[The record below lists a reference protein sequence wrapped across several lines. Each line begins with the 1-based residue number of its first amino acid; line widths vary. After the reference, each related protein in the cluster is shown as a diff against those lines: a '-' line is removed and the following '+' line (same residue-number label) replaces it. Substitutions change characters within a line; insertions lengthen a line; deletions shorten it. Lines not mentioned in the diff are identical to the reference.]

1 MNILYVTGEAAPF
14 CKTGGLAD
22 VSGSLPVAL
31 AARGH
36 HVAVM
41 LPLYDTISKQW
52 RRQMTFH
59 RFIYVNLSWRHEYCG
74 LFSLEYRGVTWYF
87 VDNEHYFAR
96 GRLYG
101 EGDDGERF
109 GFFSRAVLDLLPLL
123 DEMPQV
129 IHCNDWQT
137 ALVPVY
143 RQDLTGRWDALRGI
157 RTVFTIHNIEYQGK
171 FGANTV
177 SDLFGLDRGWYDGG
191 TLEMDGCVNL
201 MKGAMLCADAVT
213 TVSPTYARQLRL
225 SAYAQ
230 GMESVVQRCGEKF
243 SGIVNGIDTAVFDP
257 ATDPVL
263 PAHYSVRNLRGKA
276 TCKKALQQELGL
288 QVQSD
293 VPVISMVSRLVGHK
307 GIDLICESLDNI
319 MHTGCQLVLQ
329 GSGEERYESFF
340 RYAENRYKG
349 RLCAYIGYNEELAHR
364 IYAGSDLFLMPSRS
378 EPCGLS
384 QMIALRYGTLPVV
397 RETGGLRD
405 TVLSYNEVNNAG
417 NGFTFFNYNAHDML
431 FTLRRALYF
440 YHQQKDI
447 WRMLQARAMQGD
459 YSWDHS
465 AETYLSL
472 YRDMLKA
479 ALPTEAPAVP
489 AEEAAAPA
497 ETPAAPAPEKK
508 PRPRKPKA
516 PETAEKKPRS
526 RKPRAEKP
534 KA

>member
-143 RQDLTGRWDALRGI
+143 RQDLTGRWYALRGI

-319 MHTGCQLVLQ
+319 MRTGCQLVLQ
-329 GSGEERYESFF
+329 GSGEEQYESFF

-349 RLCAYIGYNEELAHR
+349 RLCAYIGYNEDLAHR

-384 QMIALRYGTLPVV
+384 QMIAMRYGAVPIV
-397 RETGGLRD
+397 RQTGGLAD
-405 TVLSYNEVNNAG
+405 TVRSCQMGQEDG
-417 NGFTFFNYNAHDML
+417 NGFVFANYSAFDMQYVISQAVEL
-431 FTLRRALYF
+431 YRSDLHGFRRVQRCGMTDDFSWNVSAGAYEALYENIT
-440 YHQQKDI
+440 D
-447 WRMLQARAMQGD
+447 
-459 YSWDHS
+459 
-465 AETYLSL
+465 T
-472 YRDMLKA
+472 
-479 ALPTEAPAVP
+479 
-489 AEEAAAPA
+489 
-497 ETPAAPAPEKK
+497 
-508 PRPRKPKA
+508 
-516 PETAEKKPRS
+516 S
-526 RKPRAEKP
+526 R
-534 KA
+534 

>member
-41 LPLYDTISKQW
+41 LPLYDTISRQW
-52 RRQMTFH
+52 RREMTFR
-59 RFIYVNLSWRHEYCG
+59 RFIYVNLAWRHEYCG

-157 RTVFTIHNIEYQGK
+157 RTVFTIHKIEYQGK
-171 FGANTV
+171 FGPNTV
-177 SDLFGLDRGWYDGG
+177 ADLFGLDRGWYDGG
-191 TLEMDGCVNL
+191 TLDMDGCVNL

-213 TVSPTYARQLRL
+213 TVSPTYARQLHL

-230 GMESVVQRCGEKF
+230 GMESVVQSCGEKF
-243 SGIVNGIDTAVFDP
+243 SGILNGIDTAVFDP

-263 PAHYSVRNLRGKA
+263 PAHYSAGSLRGKA
-276 TCKKALQQELGL
+276 DCKKALQQELGL

-293 VPVISMVSRLVGHK
+293 VPILSVVSRLVGHK
-307 GIDLICESLDNI
+307 GIDLICEILDNI
-319 MHTGCQLVLQ
+319 MRTGCQLVLQ
-329 GSGEERYESFF
+329 GSGEEQYENFF

-349 RLCAYIGYNEELAHR
+349 RLCAYIGYNEDLAHR

-384 QMIALRYGTLPVV
+384 QMIAMRYGAVPIV
-397 RETGGLRD
+397 RQTGGLAD
-405 TVLSYNEVNNAG
+405 TVRSCQMGQEDG
-417 NGFTFFNYNAHDML
+417 NGFVFADYSAFDMQYVISQAVELYRSDLHGFRRVQKRGMTDDFSWNASAGAYE
-431 FTLRRALYF
+431 ALYE
-440 YHQQKDI
+440 HITDT
-447 WRMLQARAMQGD
+447 AR
-459 YSWDHS
+459 
-465 AETYLSL
+465 
-472 YRDMLKA
+472 
-479 ALPTEAPAVP
+479 
-489 AEEAAAPA
+489 
-497 ETPAAPAPEKK
+497 
-508 PRPRKPKA
+508 
-516 PETAEKKPRS
+516 
-526 RKPRAEKP
+526 
-534 KA
+534 

>member
-213 TVSPTYARQLRL
+213 TVSPTYARQLCL

-319 MHTGCQLVLQ
+319 MRTGCQLVLQ
-329 GSGEERYESFF
+329 GSGEEQYESFF
-340 RYAENRYKG
+340 CNAENRYKG
-349 RLCAYIGYNEELAHR
+349 RLCAYIGYNEDLAHR

-384 QMIALRYGTLPVV
+384 QMIAMRYGAVPIV
-397 RETGGLRD
+397 RQTGGLAD
-405 TVLSYNEVNNAG
+405 TVRSCQMGQEDG
-417 NGFTFFNYNAHDML
+417 NGFVFANYSAFDMQYVISQAVEL
-431 FTLRRALYF
+431 YRSDLHGFRRVQRCGMIDDFSWNVSAGAYEALYENIT
-440 YHQQKDI
+440 D
-447 WRMLQARAMQGD
+447 
-459 YSWDHS
+459 
-465 AETYLSL
+465 T
-472 YRDMLKA
+472 
-479 ALPTEAPAVP
+479 
-489 AEEAAAPA
+489 
-497 ETPAAPAPEKK
+497 
-508 PRPRKPKA
+508 
-516 PETAEKKPRS
+516 S
-526 RKPRAEKP
+526 R
-534 KA
+534 

>member
-213 TVSPTYARQLRL
+213 TVSPTYARQLCL

-319 MHTGCQLVLQ
+319 MRTGCQRVLQ
-329 GSGEERYESFF
+329 GSGEGQYESFF

-384 QMIALRYGTLPVV
+384 QMIAMRYGAVPIV
-397 RETGGLRD
+397 RQTGGLAD
-405 TVLSYNEVNNAG
+405 TVRSCQMGQEDG
-417 NGFTFFNYNAHDML
+417 NGFVFANYSAFDMQYVISQAVEL
-431 FTLRRALYF
+431 YRSDLHGFRRVQRCGMTDDFSWNVSAGAYEALYENIT
-440 YHQQKDI
+440 D
-447 WRMLQARAMQGD
+447 
-459 YSWDHS
+459 
-465 AETYLSL
+465 T
-472 YRDMLKA
+472 
-479 ALPTEAPAVP
+479 
-489 AEEAAAPA
+489 
-497 ETPAAPAPEKK
+497 
-508 PRPRKPKA
+508 
-516 PETAEKKPRS
+516 S
-526 RKPRAEKP
+526 R
-534 KA
+534 

>member
-177 SDLFGLDRGWYDGG
+177 SDLFGLDQGWYDGG

-213 TVSPTYARQLRL
+213 TVSPTYARQLCL

-257 ATDPVL
+257 ATD

-319 MHTGCQLVLQ
+319 MRTGCQLVLQ
-329 GSGEERYESFF
+329 GSGEEQYESFF

-349 RLCAYIGYNEELAHR
+349 RLCAYIGYNEDLAHR

-384 QMIALRYGTLPVV
+384 QMIAMRYGAVPIV
-397 RETGGLRD
+397 RQTGGLAD
-405 TVLSYNEVNNAG
+405 TVRSCQMGQEDG
-417 NGFTFFNYNAHDML
+417 NGFVFANYSAFDMQYVISQAVEL
-431 FTLRRALYF
+431 YRSDLHGFRRVQRCGMTDDFSWNVSAGAYEALYENIT
-440 YHQQKDI
+440 D
-447 WRMLQARAMQGD
+447 
-459 YSWDHS
+459 
-465 AETYLSL
+465 T
-472 YRDMLKA
+472 
-479 ALPTEAPAVP
+479 
-489 AEEAAAPA
+489 
-497 ETPAAPAPEKK
+497 
-508 PRPRKPKA
+508 
-516 PETAEKKPRS
+516 S
-526 RKPRAEKP
+526 R
-534 KA
+534 

>member
-1 MNILYVTGEAAPF
+1 M
-14 CKTGGLAD
+14 
-22 VSGSLPVAL
+22 AL

-213 TVSPTYARQLRL
+213 TVSPTYARQLCL

-319 MHTGCQLVLQ
+319 MRTGCQLVLQ
-329 GSGEERYESFF
+329 GSGEEQYESFF

-349 RLCAYIGYNEELAHR
+349 RLCAYIGYNEDLAHR

-384 QMIALRYGTLPVV
+384 QMIAMRYGAVPIV
-397 RETGGLRD
+397 RQTGGLAD
-405 TVLSYNEVNNAG
+405 TVRSCQMGQEDG
-417 NGFTFFNYNAHDML
+417 NGFVFANYSAFDMQYVISQAVEL
-431 FTLRRALYF
+431 YRSDLHGFRRVQRCGMTDDFSWNVSAGAYEALYENIT
-440 YHQQKDI
+440 D
-447 WRMLQARAMQGD
+447 
-459 YSWDHS
+459 
-465 AETYLSL
+465 T
-472 YRDMLKA
+472 
-479 ALPTEAPAVP
+479 
-489 AEEAAAPA
+489 
-497 ETPAAPAPEKK
+497 
-508 PRPRKPKA
+508 
-516 PETAEKKPRS
+516 S
-526 RKPRAEKP
+526 R
-534 KA
+534 

>member
-41 LPLYDTISKQW
+41 LPLYDTISRQW
-52 RRQMTFH
+52 RREMTFR
-59 RFIYVNLSWRHEYCG
+59 RFIYVNLAWRHEYCG

-129 IHCNDWQT
+129 IHCNDWQP
-137 ALVPVY
+137 ALVPVS
-143 RQDLTGRWDALRGI
+143 RQDLTGRWDTLRGI

-171 FGANTV
+171 FGPNTV
-177 SDLFGLDRGWYDGG
+177 ADLFGLDRGWYDGG
-191 TLEMDGCVNL
+191 TLDMDGCVNL

-213 TVSPTYARQLRL
+213 TVSPTYARQLHL

-230 GMESVVQRCGEKF
+230 GMESVVQSCGEKF
-243 SGIVNGIDTAVFDP
+243 SGILNGIDTAVFDP

-263 PAHYSVRNLRGKA
+263 PAHYSAGSLRGKA
-276 TCKKALQQELGL
+276 DCKKALQQELGL

-293 VPVISMVSRLVGHK
+293 VPILSVVSRLVGHK

-319 MHTGCQLVLQ
+319 MRTGCQLVLQ
-329 GSGEERYESFF
+329 GSGEEQYENFF

-349 RLCAYIGYNEELAHR
+349 RLCAYIGYNEDLAHR

-384 QMIALRYGTLPVV
+384 QMIAMRYGAVPIV
-397 RETGGLRD
+397 RQTGGLAD
-405 TVLSYNEVNNAG
+405 TVRSCQMGQEDG
-417 NGFTFFNYNAHDML
+417 NGFVFADYSAFDMQYVISQAVELYRSDLHGFRRVQKRGMTDDFSWNASAGAYE
-431 FTLRRALYF
+431 ALYE
-440 YHQQKDI
+440 HITDT
-447 WRMLQARAMQGD
+447 AR
-459 YSWDHS
+459 
-465 AETYLSL
+465 
-472 YRDMLKA
+472 
-479 ALPTEAPAVP
+479 
-489 AEEAAAPA
+489 
-497 ETPAAPAPEKK
+497 
-508 PRPRKPKA
+508 
-516 PETAEKKPRS
+516 
-526 RKPRAEKP
+526 
-534 KA
+534 

>member
-1 MNILYVTGEAAPF
+1 MYSVIRSF
-14 CKTGGLAD
+14 GLNGLNGFAVAVEAD
-22 VSGSLPVAL
+22 VSGGLPAL
-31 AARGH
+31 SIVGLPDSAVRESGDRVHAAARNLGFKW
-36 HVAVM
+36 
-41 LPLYDTISKQW
+41 PD
-52 RRQMTFH
+52 RRIT
-59 RFIYVNLSWRHEYCG
+59 VNLAPADVRKTGPVY
-74 LFSLEYRGVTWYF
+74 
-87 VDNEHYFAR
+87 D
-96 GRLYG
+96 
-101 EGDDGERF
+101 
-109 GFFSRAVLDLLPLL
+109 LPLL
-123 DEMPQV
+123 LAVLSSAGQIEPPPEEAAFLGELALDGSLRPVSGVLPMALTAAASGVQALYVPAENAAEAAEACGDTMLVYPA
-129 IHCNDWQT
+129 HT
-137 ALVPVY
+137 ALEVV
-143 RQDLTGRWDALRGI
+143 DALRGI

-213 TVSPTYARQLRL
+213 TVSPTYARQLCL

-319 MHTGCQLVLQ
+319 MRTGCQLVLQ
-329 GSGEERYESFF
+329 GSGEEQYESFF

-384 QMIALRYGTLPVV
+384 QMIAMRYGAVPIV
-397 RETGGLRD
+397 RQTGGLAD
-405 TVLSYNEVNNAG
+405 TVRSCQMGQEDG
-417 NGFTFFNYNAHDML
+417 NGFVFANYSAFDMQYVISQAVEL
-431 FTLRRALYF
+431 YRSDLHGFRRVQRRGMTDDFSWNVSAGAYEALY
-440 YHQQKDI
+440 KNITD
-447 WRMLQARAMQGD
+447 
-459 YSWDHS
+459 
-465 AETYLSL
+465 T
-472 YRDMLKA
+472 
-479 ALPTEAPAVP
+479 
-489 AEEAAAPA
+489 
-497 ETPAAPAPEKK
+497 
-508 PRPRKPKA
+508 
-516 PETAEKKPRS
+516 S
-526 RKPRAEKP
+526 R
-534 KA
+534 

>member
-22 VSGSLPVAL
+22 VSGSQPVAL

-41 LPLYDTISKQW
+41 LPLYDTISRQW
-52 RRQMTFH
+52 RREMTFR
-59 RFIYVNLSWRHEYCG
+59 RFIYVNLAWRHEYCG

-171 FGANTV
+171 FGPNTV
-177 SDLFGLDRGWYDGG
+177 ADLFGLDRGWYDGG
-191 TLEMDGCVNL
+191 TLDMDGCVNL

-213 TVSPTYARQLRL
+213 TVSPTYARQLHL

-230 GMESVVQRCGEKF
+230 GMESVVQSCGEKF
-243 SGIVNGIDTAVFDP
+243 SGILNGIDTAVFDP

-263 PAHYSVRNLRGKA
+263 PAHYSAGSLRGKA
-276 TCKKALQQELGL
+276 DCKKALQQELGL

-293 VPVISMVSRLVGHK
+293 VPILSVVSRLVGHK

-319 MHTGCQLVLQ
+319 MRTGCQLVLQ
-329 GSGEERYESFF
+329 GSGEEQYENFF

-349 RLCAYIGYNEELAHR
+349 RLCAYIGYNEDLAHR

-384 QMIALRYGTLPVV
+384 QMIAMRYGAVPIV
-397 RETGGLRD
+397 RQTGGLAD
-405 TVLSYNEVNNAG
+405 TVRSCQMGQEDG
-417 NGFTFFNYNAHDML
+417 NGFAFADYSAFDMQYVISQAVELYRSDLHGFRRVQKRGMTDDFSWNASAGAYE
-431 FTLRRALYF
+431 ALYE
-440 YHQQKDI
+440 HITDT
-447 WRMLQARAMQGD
+447 AR
-459 YSWDHS
+459 
-465 AETYLSL
+465 
-472 YRDMLKA
+472 
-479 ALPTEAPAVP
+479 
-489 AEEAAAPA
+489 
-497 ETPAAPAPEKK
+497 
-508 PRPRKPKA
+508 
-516 PETAEKKPRS
+516 
-526 RKPRAEKP
+526 
-534 KA
+534 

>member
-59 RFIYVNLSWRHEYCG
+59 RFIYVNLSWRHEYCR

-177 SDLFGLDRGWYDGG
+177 SDLFGLDQGWYDGG

-213 TVSPTYARQLRL
+213 TVSPTYARQLCL

-319 MHTGCQLVLQ
+319 MRTGCQLVLQ
-329 GSGEERYESFF
+329 GSGEEQYESFF

-349 RLCAYIGYNEELAHR
+349 RLCAYIGYNEDLAHR

-384 QMIALRYGTLPVV
+384 QMIAMRYGAVPIV
-397 RETGGLRD
+397 RQTGGLAD
-405 TVLSYNEVNNAG
+405 TVRSCQMGQEDG
-417 NGFTFFNYNAHDML
+417 NGFVFANYSAFDMQYVISQAVEL
-431 FTLRRALYF
+431 YRSDLHGFRRVQRCGMTDDFSWNVSAGAYEALYENIT
-440 YHQQKDI
+440 D
-447 WRMLQARAMQGD
+447 
-459 YSWDHS
+459 
-465 AETYLSL
+465 T
-472 YRDMLKA
+472 
-479 ALPTEAPAVP
+479 
-489 AEEAAAPA
+489 
-497 ETPAAPAPEKK
+497 
-508 PRPRKPKA
+508 
-516 PETAEKKPRS
+516 S
-526 RKPRAEKP
+526 R
-534 KA
+534 

>member
-41 LPLYDTISKQW
+41 LPLYDTISRQW
-52 RRQMTFH
+52 RREMTFR
-59 RFIYVNLSWRHEYCG
+59 RFIYVNLAWRHEYCG

-171 FGANTV
+171 FGPNTV
-177 SDLFGLDRGWYDGG
+177 ADLFGLDRGWYDGG
-191 TLEMDGCVNL
+191 TLDMDGCVNL

-213 TVSPTYARQLRL
+213 TVSPTYARQLHL

-230 GMESVVQRCGEKF
+230 GMESVVQSCGEKF
-243 SGIVNGIDTAVFDP
+243 SGILNGIDTAVFDP

-263 PAHYSVRNLRGKA
+263 PAHYSAGSLRGKA
-276 TCKKALQQELGL
+276 DCKKALQQELGL

-293 VPVISMVSRLVGHK
+293 VPILSVVSRLVGHK

-319 MHTGCQLVLQ
+319 MRTGCQLVLQ
-329 GSGEERYESFF
+329 GSGEEQYENFF

-349 RLCAYIGYNEELAHR
+349 RLCAYIGYNEDLAHR

-384 QMIALRYGTLPVV
+384 QMIAMRYGAVPIV
-397 RETGGLRD
+397 RQTGGLAD
-405 TVLSYNEVNNAG
+405 TVRSCQMGQEDG
-417 NGFTFFNYNAHDML
+417 NGFAFADYSAFDMQYVISQAVELYRSDLHGFRRVQKRGMTDDFSWNASAGAYE
-431 FTLRRALYF
+431 ALYE
-440 YHQQKDI
+440 HITDT
-447 WRMLQARAMQGD
+447 AR
-459 YSWDHS
+459 
-465 AETYLSL
+465 
-472 YRDMLKA
+472 
-479 ALPTEAPAVP
+479 
-489 AEEAAAPA
+489 
-497 ETPAAPAPEKK
+497 
-508 PRPRKPKA
+508 
-516 PETAEKKPRS
+516 
-526 RKPRAEKP
+526 
-534 KA
+534 

>member
-74 LFSLEYRGVTWYF
+74 LFSLTWYF

-213 TVSPTYARQLRL
+213 TVSPTYARQLCL

-319 MHTGCQLVLQ
+319 MRTGCQLVLQ
-329 GSGEERYESFF
+329 GSGEEQYESFF

-349 RLCAYIGYNEELAHR
+349 RLCAYIGYNEDLAHR

-384 QMIALRYGTLPVV
+384 QMIAMRYGAVPIV
-397 RETGGLRD
+397 RQTGGLAD
-405 TVLSYNEVNNAG
+405 TVRSCQMGQEDG
-417 NGFTFFNYNAHDML
+417 NGFVFANYSAFDMQYVISQAVEL
-431 FTLRRALYF
+431 YRSDLHGFRRVQRCGMTDDFSWNVSAGAYEALYENIT
-440 YHQQKDI
+440 D
-447 WRMLQARAMQGD
+447 
-459 YSWDHS
+459 
-465 AETYLSL
+465 T
-472 YRDMLKA
+472 
-479 ALPTEAPAVP
+479 
-489 AEEAAAPA
+489 
-497 ETPAAPAPEKK
+497 
-508 PRPRKPKA
+508 
-516 PETAEKKPRS
+516 S
-526 RKPRAEKP
+526 R
-534 KA
+534 

>member
-319 MHTGCQLVLQ
+319 MRTGCQLVLQ
-329 GSGEERYESFF
+329 GSGEEQYESFF

-384 QMIALRYGTLPVV
+384 QMIAMRYGAVPIV
-397 RETGGLRD
+397 RQTGGLAD
-405 TVLSYNEVNNAG
+405 TVRSCQMGQEDG
-417 NGFTFFNYNAHDML
+417 NGFVFADYSAFDMQYVISQAIEL
-431 FTLRRALYF
+431 YRSDLHGFHRVQRCGMTDDFSWNVSAGAYEALYENIT
-440 YHQQKDI
+440 D
-447 WRMLQARAMQGD
+447 
-459 YSWDHS
+459 
-465 AETYLSL
+465 T
-472 YRDMLKA
+472 
-479 ALPTEAPAVP
+479 
-489 AEEAAAPA
+489 
-497 ETPAAPAPEKK
+497 
-508 PRPRKPKA
+508 
-516 PETAEKKPRS
+516 S
-526 RKPRAEKP
+526 R
-534 KA
+534 

>member
-22 VSGSLPVAL
+22 VSGSLPVSL

-36 HVAVM
+36 RVAVI
-41 LPLYDTISKQW
+41 LPLYDTISRQW
-52 RRQMTFH
+52 RSQMTFRRH
-59 RFIYVNLSWRHEYCG
+59 IYVDLSWRHEYCG

-123 DEMPQV
+123 DDMPQV
-129 IHCNDWQT
+129 LHCNDWQT

-143 RQDLTGRWDALRGI
+143 RQDLTGRWDALRSI

-171 FGANTV
+171 FGPETV
-177 SDLFGLDRGWYDGG
+177 DDLFGLDHGWYEGG
-191 TLEMDGCVNL
+191 TLQMDGCVNL

-213 TVSPTYARQLRL
+213 TVSPTYARQLRQR
-225 SAYAQ
+225 AYAQ
-230 GMESVVQRCGEKF
+230 GMESVVHACGEKL
-243 SGIVNGIDTAVFDP
+243 SGILNGIDTTVFDP
-257 ATDPVL
+257 AADPAL
-263 PAHYSVRNLRGKA
+263 PAHYTVRNLRGKA
-276 TCKKALQQELGL
+276 SCKKALQQELGL

-293 VPVISMVSRLVGHK
+293 VPIIAIVSRLVGHK

-329 GSGEERYESFF
+329 GSGEEQYESFF

-349 RLCAYIGYNEELAHR
+349 RLCAYIGYNEALAHR

-384 QMIALRYGTLPVV
+384 QMIAMRYGAVPIV
-397 RETGGLRD
+397 RQTGGLAD
-405 TVLSYNEVNNAG
+405 TVRSCQMGQEDG
-417 NGFTFFNYNAHDML
+417 NGFVFA
-431 FTLRRALYF
+431 
-440 YHQQKDI
+440 
-447 WRMLQARAMQGD
+447 D
-459 YSWDHS
+459 YSAFDMQYVIS
-465 AETYLSL
+465 QAVEL
-472 YRDMLKA
+472 YRGDLHGFRRVQKRGMSDDFSWNVSA
-479 ALPTEAPAVP
+479 GAY
-489 AEEAAAPA
+489 EELYARL
-497 ETPAAPAPEKK
+497 THTQKEK
-508 PRPRKPKA
+508 
-516 PETAEKKPRS
+516 
-526 RKPRAEKP
+526 
-534 KA
+534 

>member
-109 GFFSRAVLDLLPLL
+109 GFFSRAVMDLLPLL
-123 DEMPQV
+123 DRVPDV

-137 ALVPVY
+137 ALVPIY
-143 RQDLTGRWDALRGI
+143 RQDLAGRWDALRSI
-157 RTVFTIHNIEYQGK
+157 RTVFTIHNVEYQGK
-171 FGANTV
+171 FGPETV
-177 SDLFGLDRGWYDGG
+177 EDLFGLDRGWYEDG
-191 TLEMDGCVNL
+191 TLQMDGCVNL

-213 TVSPTYARQLRL
+213 TVSPTYARQLHQ
-225 SAYAQ
+225 SAYAE

-243 SGIVNGIDTAVFDP
+243 TGIVNGIDTAVFDP
-257 ATDPVL
+257 ATDPEL
-263 PAHYSVRNLRGKA
+263 TAHFSAQRLRGKA
-276 TCKKALQQELGL
+276 DCKKALQKELGL

-293 VPVISMVSRLVGHK
+293 VPLLSVVSRLVGHK
-307 GIDLICESLDNI
+307 GIDLICESLDVV
-319 MHTGCQLVLQ
+319 MQTGCQLVLL
-329 GSGEERYESFF
+329 GSGDGQYEDFF

-349 RLCAYIGYNEELAHR
+349 RLCAYIGYNEALAHR

-384 QMIALRYGTLPVV
+384 QMIAMRYGAVPIV
-397 RETGGLRD
+397 RQTGGLAD
-405 TVLSYNEVNNAG
+405 TVRSCQLGQEDG
-417 NGFTFFNYNAHDML
+417 NGFVFA
-431 FTLRRALYF
+431 
-440 YHQQKDI
+440 
-447 WRMLQARAMQGD
+447 D
-459 YSWDHS
+459 YSAFDMQYVISQAVNLYRTDIHRFRQVQKRGMTDDFSWDAS
-465 AETYLSL
+465 AGAYESL
-472 YRDMLKA
+472 YQHI
-479 ALPTEAPAVP
+479 TGQ
-489 AEEAAAPA
+489 
-497 ETPAAPAPEKK
+497 T
-508 PRPRKPKA
+508 
-516 PETAEKKPRS
+516 RS
-526 RKPRAEKP
+526 TK
-534 KA
+534 

>member
-1 MNILYVTGEAAPF
+1 MKILYAASEAVPF

-74 LFSLEYRGVTWYF
+74 LFSLEHRGVTWYF

-213 TVSPTYARQLRL
+213 TVSPTYARQLCL

-329 GSGEERYESFF
+329 GSGEEQYESFF

-349 RLCAYIGYNEELAHR
+349 RLCAYIGYNEDLAHR

-384 QMIALRYGTLPVV
+384 QMIAMRYGAVPIV
-397 RETGGLRD
+397 RQTGGLAD
-405 TVLSYNEVNNAG
+405 TVRSCQMGQEDG
-417 NGFTFFNYNAHDML
+417 NGFVFANYSAFDMQYVISQAVEL
-431 FTLRRALYF
+431 YRSDLHGFRRVQRCGMTDDFSWNVSAGAYEALYENIT
-440 YHQQKDI
+440 D
-447 WRMLQARAMQGD
+447 
-459 YSWDHS
+459 
-465 AETYLSL
+465 T
-472 YRDMLKA
+472 
-479 ALPTEAPAVP
+479 
-489 AEEAAAPA
+489 
-497 ETPAAPAPEKK
+497 
-508 PRPRKPKA
+508 
-516 PETAEKKPRS
+516 S
-526 RKPRAEKP
+526 R
-534 KA
+534 

>member
-213 TVSPTYARQLRL
+213 TVSPTYARQLCL

-243 SGIVNGIDTAVFDP
+243 SGIDTAVFDP

-329 GSGEERYESFF
+329 GSGEEQYESFF

-349 RLCAYIGYNEELAHR
+349 RLCAYIGYNEDLAHR

-384 QMIALRYGTLPVV
+384 QMIAMRYGAVPIV
-397 RETGGLRD
+397 RQTGGLAD
-405 TVLSYNEVNNAG
+405 TVRSCQMGQEDG
-417 NGFTFFNYNAHDML
+417 NGFVFANYSAFDMQYVISQAVEL
-431 FTLRRALYF
+431 YRSDLHGFRRVQRCGMTDDFSWNVSAGAYEALYENIT
-440 YHQQKDI
+440 D
-447 WRMLQARAMQGD
+447 
-459 YSWDHS
+459 
-465 AETYLSL
+465 T
-472 YRDMLKA
+472 
-479 ALPTEAPAVP
+479 
-489 AEEAAAPA
+489 
-497 ETPAAPAPEKK
+497 
-508 PRPRKPKA
+508 
-516 PETAEKKPRS
+516 S
-526 RKPRAEKP
+526 R
-534 KA
+534 

>member
-41 LPLYDTISKQW
+41 LPLYDTISRQW
-52 RRQMTFH
+52 RREMTFR
-59 RFIYVNLSWRHEYCG
+59 RFIYVNLAWRHEYCG

-87 VDNEHYFAR
+87 VDNEHYLAR

-171 FGANTV
+171 FGPNTV
-177 SDLFGLDRGWYDGG
+177 ADLFGLDRGWYDGG
-191 TLEMDGCVNL
+191 TLDMDGCVNL

-213 TVSPTYARQLRL
+213 TVSPTYARQLHL

-230 GMESVVQRCGEKF
+230 GMESVVQSCGEKF
-243 SGIVNGIDTAVFDP
+243 SGILNGIDTAVFDP

-263 PAHYSVRNLRGKA
+263 PAHYSAGSLRGKA
-276 TCKKALQQELGL
+276 DCKKALQQELGL

-293 VPVISMVSRLVGHK
+293 VPILSVVSRLVGHK

-319 MHTGCQLVLQ
+319 MRTGCQLVLQ
-329 GSGEERYESFF
+329 GSGEEQYENFF

-349 RLCAYIGYNEELAHR
+349 RLCAYIGYNEDLAHR

-384 QMIALRYGTLPVV
+384 QMIAMRYGAVPIV
-397 RETGGLRD
+397 RQTGGLAD
-405 TVLSYNEVNNAG
+405 TVRSCQMGQEDG
-417 NGFTFFNYNAHDML
+417 NGFVFADYSAFDMQYVISQAVELYRSDLHGFRRVQKRGMTDDFSWNASAGAYE
-431 FTLRRALYF
+431 ALYE
-440 YHQQKDI
+440 HITDT
-447 WRMLQARAMQGD
+447 AR
-459 YSWDHS
+459 
-465 AETYLSL
+465 
-472 YRDMLKA
+472 
-479 ALPTEAPAVP
+479 
-489 AEEAAAPA
+489 
-497 ETPAAPAPEKK
+497 
-508 PRPRKPKA
+508 
-516 PETAEKKPRS
+516 
-526 RKPRAEKP
+526 
-534 KA
+534 

>member
-1 MNILYVTGEAAPF
+1 MDILYVTSEAAPF

-22 VSGSLPVAL
+22 VLGSLPPAVAAGGDR
-31 AARGH
+31 AA
-36 HVAVM
+36 VI
-41 LPLYDTISKQW
+41 LPLYGQVSDAW
-52 RRQMTFH
+52 REKMRWHGYT
-59 RFIYVNLSWRHEYCG
+59 YVDLAWRHEYCG

-213 TVSPTYARQLRL
+213 TVSPTYARQLCL

-319 MHTGCQLVLQ
+319 MRTGCQLVLQ
-329 GSGEERYESFF
+329 GSGEEQYESFF

-349 RLCAYIGYNEELAHR
+349 RLCAYIGYNEDLAHR
-364 IYAGSDLFLMPSRS
+364 IYAGSDLFLMPSKS

-384 QMIALRYGTLPVV
+384 QMIAMRYGAVPIV
-397 RETGGLRD
+397 RQTGGLND
-405 TVLSYNEVNNAG
+405 TVRSCQVGQPDG
-417 NGFTFFNYNAHDML
+417 NGYVFAAYDAGAML
-431 FTLRRALYF
+431 DTIGQAVGLYHGDAEGFRMVRR
-440 YHQQKDI
+440 
-447 WRMLQARAMQGD
+447 RGMEGD
-459 YSWDHS
+459 FSWDRS
-465 AETYLSL
+465 AGA
-472 YRDMLKA
+472 YRNIYGKL
-479 ALPTEAPAVP
+479 LG
-489 AEEAAAPA
+489 
-497 ETPAAPAPEKK
+497 
-508 PRPRKPKA
+508 R
-516 PETAEKKPRS
+516 
-526 RKPRAEKP
+526 
-534 KA
+534 

>member
-41 LPLYDTISKQW
+41 LPLYDTISRQW
-52 RRQMTFH
+52 RREMTFR
-59 RFIYVNLSWRHEYCG
+59 RFIYVNLAWRHEYCG

-87 VDNEHYFAR
+87 VDNEQYFAR

-171 FGANTV
+171 FGPNTV
-177 SDLFGLDRGWYDGG
+177 ADLFGLDRGWYDGG
-191 TLEMDGCVNL
+191 TLDMDGCVNL

-213 TVSPTYARQLRL
+213 TVSPTYARQLHL

-230 GMESVVQRCGEKF
+230 GMESVVQSCGEKF
-243 SGIVNGIDTAVFDP
+243 SGILNGIDTAVFDP

-263 PAHYSVRNLRGKA
+263 PAHYSAGSLRGKA
-276 TCKKALQQELGL
+276 DCKKALQQELGL

-293 VPVISMVSRLVGHK
+293 VPILSVVSRLVGHK

-319 MHTGCQLVLQ
+319 MRTGCQLVLQ
-329 GSGEERYESFF
+329 GSGEEQYENFF

-349 RLCAYIGYNEELAHR
+349 RLCAYIGYNEDLAHR

-384 QMIALRYGTLPVV
+384 QMIAMRYGAVPIV
-397 RETGGLRD
+397 RQTGGLAD
-405 TVLSYNEVNNAG
+405 TVRSCQMGQEDG
-417 NGFTFFNYNAHDML
+417 NGFVFADYSAFDMQYVISQAVELYRSDLHGFRRVQKRGMTDDFSWNASAGAYE
-431 FTLRRALYF
+431 ALYE
-440 YHQQKDI
+440 HITDT
-447 WRMLQARAMQGD
+447 AR
-459 YSWDHS
+459 
-465 AETYLSL
+465 
-472 YRDMLKA
+472 
-479 ALPTEAPAVP
+479 
-489 AEEAAAPA
+489 
-497 ETPAAPAPEKK
+497 
-508 PRPRKPKA
+508 
-516 PETAEKKPRS
+516 
-526 RKPRAEKP
+526 
-534 KA
+534 